1 MRRTASE
8 VLADLEIRVA
18 RLEREAAPHSLYP
31 AKQMQLRGP
40 RRQRGPGALSLRD
53 ISKHGQDL
61 LKSARMLGFTRASLD
76 FDEDNVV
83 IDLGIKQ
90 HKIYIDAEGYHLIF
104 PPNRTMTIEQY
115 PKVKILLAR
124 QAFELGLRDTP
135 DASPRHPDR
144 GMEEVGME
152 SLELTPSFDDLFT
165 LLTAEGGYMGE
176 RWRRLSD
183 SSFVGGDYTLEVKT
197 TPRAIKFQITGPYL
211 KRGEPVSTISGQA
224 RAEGRD
230 EQLTVLANRLDAIAT
245 QAGNRHAKAR
255 QYVLKLLMDYR

>member
-1 MRRTASE
+1 
-8 VLADLEIRVA
+8 
-18 RLEREAAPHSLYP
+18 
-31 AKQMQLRGP
+31 
-40 RRQRGPGALSLRD
+40 
-53 ISKHGQDL
+53 
-61 LKSARMLGFTRASLD
+61 
-76 FDEDNVV
+76 
-83 IDLGIKQ
+83 
-90 HKIYIDAEGYHLIF
+90 
-104 PPNRTMTIEQY
+104 
-115 PKVKILLAR
+115 
-124 QAFELGLRDTP
+124 
-135 DASPRHPDR
+135 
-144 GMEEVGME
+144 MEEVGME

-183 SSFVGGDYTLEVKT
+183 TSFVGGDYTLEVKT

-255 QYVLKLLMDYR
+255 QYVLKMLMDYR

>member
-18 RLEREAAPHSLYP
+18 RLEREASNPYSLYP
-31 AKQMQLRGP
+31 QKIKQRKKPRLRSTGMLTLKEIATDGRNMLRSAK
-40 RRQRGPGALSLRD
+40 
-53 ISKHGQDL
+53 
-61 LKSARMLGFTRASLD
+61 MLGFTRATLS

-83 IDLGIKQ
+83 IDLGTKQ
-90 HKIYIDAEGYHLIF
+90 SKVYIDSEGYSLIF
-104 PPNRTMTIEQY
+104 PPARTKTLYDYEEAIMALGRY
-115 PKVKILLAR
+115 
-124 QAFELGLRDTP
+124 AFDLGLRDTP

-176 RWRRLSD
+176 RWRRFSD
-183 SSFVGGDYTLEVKT
+183 TSFVGGEYTLNVKL
-197 TPRAIKFQITGPYL
+197 TPRAIGFTLTGPYL

-224 RAEGRD
+224 RAEGRN
-230 EQLTVLANRLDAIAT
+230 EQLKVLAERLDAIAVA
-245 QAGNRHAKAR
+245 AGKRHAKAR